1 MNKLL
6 LTALLVASTAAA
18 AAQDVAKVVSSIPV
32 TQQVGVPREAC
43 ATSAT
48 PGVAPKC
55 STQTIYENRTIAY
68 NVVYEYKGKRYAVQL
83 PQDPGPSL
91 RLQIGAVEAMAQPV
105 AAPAPVAV
113 APAAPSGRIAS
124 VVPADPGYAAA
135 PDVVEDPAMATQTVV
150 VGQAYP
156 PPVLVTYASP
166 GYVSYYGSPYYGYG
180 GPVLSLGFVGGY
192 YGGGYH
198 RFGGHG
204 HRH

>member
-6 LTALLVASTAAA
+6 LTTLLVASSAAS

-32 TQQVGVPREAC
+32 TQQVGVAREAC

-55 STQTIYENRTIAY
+55 STQTIYETRTVAY
-68 NVVYEYKGKRYAVQL
+68 NVIYEYKGKRFSVQL

-91 RLQIGAVEAMAQPV
+91 RLQIGAVEAMAQP
-105 AAPAPVAV
+105 APALASAPVAS
-113 APAAPSGRIAS
+113 AGRVVS
-124 VVPADPGYAAA
+124 VVPADPAYPQG
-135 PDVVEDPAMATQTVV
+135 DVVEDPAMATQTVV
-150 VGQAYP
+150 VGQPYP
-156 PPVLVTYASP
+156 PPVLVTYANP

-180 GPVLSLGFVGGY
+180 GPVVSLGFVGGF

-198 RFGGHG
+198 RYGGFGHG